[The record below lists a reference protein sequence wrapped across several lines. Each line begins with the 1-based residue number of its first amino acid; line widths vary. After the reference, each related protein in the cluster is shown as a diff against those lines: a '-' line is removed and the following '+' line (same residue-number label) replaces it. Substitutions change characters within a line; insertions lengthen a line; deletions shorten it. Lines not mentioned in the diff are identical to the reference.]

1 MCSWFYATKMRLFFF
16 VSNSLQEV
24 IIHVDFFAA
33 LSTDHSPVTIW
44 ISKNKNCIH
53 AHGFWQFNSYLLSDQ
68 NYVRKNLIQTFHSN
82 QNVIPNAQIKWELLK
97 YEIQKCCVELF
108 KSQLSDHYSVDYL
121 GKGRVF

>member
-1 MCSWFYATKMRLFFF
+1 MIFGSLEFLMRNNFRSERNMLLVLCNENEIIFF

-68 NYVRKNLIQTFHSN
+68 NYARKNLIQTFHSN

-97 YEIQKCCVELF
+97 YEIQKF
-108 KSQLSDHYSVDYL
+108 TIKY
-121 GKGRVF
+121 